1 MIIKLQQV
9 LKIVESTYLEQL
21 LRTINRPTLSDF
33 DLDSYNISVRPTRLP
48 IYCGA
53 DGLVHLISHAPTLI
67 DVDEFK
73 NWVFVGKSSCHIR
86 ISPEFKRP
94 VLDELIKSGFVLGMS
109 SFETAF
115 INGAQAITVTQLM
128 RALVNAQVPEVRLN
142 AFGMK
147 ASLCDLHHDLGAE
160 DGPLSRWNWFDIG
173 VYYPHEDIV
182 LIRPAPGYSVFNTYP
197 MFLELGRGYGSV
209 TIKSKTLPTID
220 KVKIYPR
227 IVHALKSTSTKHIT
241 SLPNNARSWHNAL
254 DSVVNKVQKL
264 DDIYNDNVENYGG
277 FRIECSITVS
287 CLSRACRI
295 AERTPYF
302 HARHYVQP

>member
-9 LKIVESTYLEQL
+9 LKIVESTWREYCWNHLSAAYVFDYGRRVFSQTSNDQYLEQL

-53 DGLVHLISHAPTLI
+53 DGLVHLISHALTLI
-67 DVDEFK
+67 NVDEFK

-86 ISPEFKRP
+86 ISPKFKRP

-115 INGAQAITVTQLM
+115 INGAQTITVTQLM

-147 ASLCDLHHDLGAE
+147 ASLVPRPGPAGPWACYLTAGGPGMSPHSSDPSDPSLGGGSEGSEEWACK
-160 DGPLSRWNWFDIG
+160 PLFS
-173 VYYPHEDIV
+173 
-182 LIRPAPGYSVFNTYP
+182 LK
-197 MFLELGRGYGSV
+197 
-209 TIKSKTLPTID
+209 KSKIWPSGRLND
-220 KVKIYPR
+220 VEG
-227 IVHALKSTSTKHIT
+227 
-241 SLPNNARSWHNAL
+241 AR
-254 DSVVNKVQKL
+254 
-264 DDIYNDNVENYGG
+264 
-277 FRIECSITVS
+277 
-287 CLSRACRI
+287 
-295 AERTPYF
+295 
-302 HARHYVQP
+302 